1 MPRFSR
7 RMTAGL
13 RMPRFVR
20 EHAGIDHDL
29 AQRADVFFLDVAA
42 EDQVGI
48 GVRVQRAVVLDL
60 GFQLSRSPAGI
71 AEREDGVLRL
81 GALRDRLQNIHRRG
95 QANSVVDLQRRILD
109 EEIARMQHEAAAGL
123 DRAAFQHLHGL
134 GVLRQLDLIGL
145 LDDVELHQQF
155 GKVDTA
161 GPAVDDD
168 AHGAFGVM
176 RAELDHLAL
185 EARHLDSSTWQRVGI
200 SAVRLLAGSRSGA
213 VLMGGVAFHL
223 QPGWKTYW
231 LTPGDSGVPPRFDF
245 SKSENIEAVTVL
257 WPAPTKFDDGAG
269 GYSLGYHDQ
278 VVLPLRIVAK
288 NADKPVTL
296 RADINY
302 AVCEKLCIPVE
313 ASAELAIASVA
324 STEDSALFA
333 ALDTVPKPANVGDPN
348 PLTIRDVKR
357 EGKSTV
363 LVDVAVPDTRAV
375 DLFVEG
381 PTPDWALPVP
391 KLLER
396 SPPGVKRFAFE
407 LEGLPPGTNP
417 EGAALKL
424 TLVGGDRAY
433 EFNIN
438 LD

>member
-1 MPRFSR
+1 M
-7 RMTAGL
+7 
-13 RMPRFVR
+13 
-20 EHAGIDHDL
+20 
-29 AQRADVFFLDVAA
+29 RAA
-42 EDQVGI
+42 
-48 GVRVQRAVVLDL
+48 L
-60 GFQLSRSPAGI
+60 GF
-71 AEREDGVLRL
+71 
-81 GALRDRLQNIHRRG
+81 
-95 QANSVVDLQRRILD
+95 
-109 EEIARMQHEAAAGL
+109 AAT
-123 DRAAFQHLHGL
+123 
-134 GVLRQLDLIGL
+134 L
-145 LDDVELHQQF
+145 L
-155 GKVDTA
+155 A
-161 GPAVDDD
+161 SS
-168 AHGAFGVM
+168 
-176 RAELDHLAL
+176 LAL
-185 EARHLDSSTWQRVGI
+185 EARAQDSSPWQRDGH

-213 VLMGGVAFHL
+213 VLMGGVAFQL

-231 LTPGDSGVPPRFDF
+231 RTPGDSGVPPRFDF
-245 SKSENIEAVTVL
+245 SKSENVEAVTVL
-257 WPAPTKFDDGAG
+257 WPAPMKFDDGAG
-269 GYSLGYHDQ
+269 GYSLGYNNQ

-288 NADKPVTL
+288 SADKPVTL

-381 PTPDWALPVP
+381 PAPDWALPVP